1 MNCLLIQK
9 MKSHPILFLS
19 FTGRISSGGFVKASK
34 RPGISGRETAMI
46 CMSKKLMSEP
56 LWDDDTWC
64 SSHPVRESKEKVMQH
79 SQLALMDCT
88 QVILEI
94 TEGEGPHSQ
103 GNGRKRKKSIL
114 SREETPPEHH
124 NKREWCTQE
133 KQIQQWDVITSK
145 HLSRLIPL
153 LGQNGGEVVITKCF
167 WGWRNLQSA
176 SLLPKISKGWKER
189 V

>member
-9 MKSHPILFLS
+9 MKSHLILFLS
-19 FTGRISSGGFVKASK
+19 FTGMISSSGFVKASK
-34 RPGISGRETAMI
+34 RPGISGREIAMI

-64 SSHPVRESKEKVMQH
+64 SFHPVRESKEKVMQH
-79 SQLALMDCT
+79 SQLSLMDCT
-88 QVILEI
+88 RVILEI
-94 TEGEGPHSQ
+94 TEGQGPHPQ
-103 GNGRKRKKSIL
+103 ENVRMRKKSLL

-124 NKREWCTQE
+124 NKWEWCTQ
-133 KQIQQWDVITSK
+133 KNQIQQWDVATSK

-153 LGQNGGEVVITKCF
+153 SDNMEVKWSSPSVFGAGRT
-167 WGWRNLQSA
+167 LQSA
-176 SLLPKISKGWKER
+176 SLLPRMPKGWKER